1 MTGRRILILTNRV
14 PYPLKDGGALA
25 MDAMIEGFRKAGWQV
40 YLLAMNTSRHH
51 VSKEKLHQLY
61 PNIYKLD
68 TVDVDN
74 DIKWLATLNNF
85 FFSTQPE
92 HADRFTNAAFQKKLL
107 SVLKHFKPDVI
118 QMESIYLSV
127 YLPVIKKVSQAF
139 TIQRL
144 HNVEYQI
151 WERLAKETSQPVKR
165 FYLKNLAKRIRRFE
179 MQIWSQFD
187 LLLPI
192 TQADGDIIH
201 KSGCRTPQVV
211 TPFGITLREQNHAAV
226 PEHWTGYHIG
236 AMDWLPNMEAM
247 DWFLNDIWP
256 LVHQSMPRFQFCFAG
271 RNMPERFFSP
281 QWKGVHCLGE
291 VKDADAFIADK
302 KILIVPL
309 RSGGGIRIKI
319 MEAMAAGK
327 LVVSTE
333 TGMQGIAAEP
343 GVHYLKANTE
353 TEFAEALY
361 YAMHHK
367 HQAEGIAAAGQR
379 LVTEVY
385 NEKNI
390 MDGLLGELSGL
401 LAGQR
406 KAIIP

>member
-25 MDAMIEGFRKAGWQV
+25 MDAMIEGFRKEGWQV

-51 VSKEKLHQLY
+51 VSKEKIHKLY
-61 PNIYKLD
+61 PGIHKLD

-107 SVLKHFKPDVI
+107 SIIKHFKPDVI

-127 YLPVIKKVSQAF
+127 YLPVIKEVSNAL

-192 TQADGDIIH
+192 TQADGDIIR

-211 TPFGITLREQNHAAV
+211 TPFGITLRDSHIEV
-226 PEHWTGYHIG
+226 EEHWTAYHIG
-236 AMDWLPNMEAM
+236 AMDWLPNIEAM

-256 LVHQSMPRFQFCFAG
+256 LVHKLMPRFQFSFAG
-271 RNMPERFFSP
+271 RNMPERFFSK
-281 QWKGVHCLGE
+281 QGKGVHCMGE
-291 VKDADAFIADK
+291 VKDADEFIADK

-319 MEAMAAGK
+319 MEAMATGK
-327 LVVSTE
+327 LVISTE

-343 GVHYLKANTE
+343 GVHYLMANTE
-353 TEFAEALY
+353 QEFADAIY

-367 HQAEGIAAAGQR
+367 HKAENIATAGQQ
-379 LVTEVY
+379 LLIEVY
-385 NEKNI
+385 NQKNI
-390 MDGLLGELSGL
+390 MDGLLGKL
-401 LAGQR
+401 LQLLGSQR
-406 KAIIP
+406 KAITP